1 MWLLTSMYKII
12 SNMSGK
18 VGILIYI
25 MIIIPHY
32 YSPLSFCLATPFL
45 FTFCLLYCVFK
56 QSSVPTAV
64 YNLHKVVPH
73 HSLSSH
79 WALNHDPYLSVKTCY
94 FWVASK
100 TEPLCLFVCL
110 FVTSLSLYVPDKGT
124 VDNVNRSL
132 SVLKVIHWELKKHN
146 EDNCYSSREKDIGY
160 LYIANC
166 ILH

>member
-1 MWLLTSMYKII
+1 
-12 SNMSGK
+12 MSGK

-45 FTFCLLYCVFK
+45 LTFCLLHCVFK

-64 YNLHKVVPH
+64 YNLHKVFPH

-79 WALNHDPYLSVKTCY
+79 RALTHDPYLPHISVKTCY

-110 FVTSLSLYVPDKGT
+110 CVTSLSLYVPDKGT

-146 EDNCYSSREKDIGY
+146 EDNCYSYTDRQ
-160 LYIANC
+160 LYIALINKWGSFSGQV
-166 ILH
+166 L